1 MFSYFYQIQTVEEME
16 TIKIQHKR
24 RERKVPEHLVKEVLD
39 GQPIYYK
46 GYRSVMYGHKNL
58 DDIMG
63 ASSLQALI
71 INFIQKIL
79 IKNLDDFNYL
89 VLAGEAGLHL
99 SHGNNLSGDIMLYHI
114 GQIEKFTKRY
124 FNVPPLLQIEVDVEI
139 DTENMS
145 QNLYVTRK
153 TQRLLEFGVK
163 KVIWIFTATQT
174 VWVAEPEQDWKIINW
189 NKEIAL
195 FETISMNLGE
205 YLAKMNVELE

>member
-1 MFSYFYQIQTVEEME
+1 ME
-16 TIKIQHKR
+16 AIISAPKK
-24 RERKVPEHLVKEVLD
+24 RERRVPASLIKEVLD

-58 DDIMG
+58 EEIMG
-63 ASSLQALI
+63 ASSLQSLI

-89 VLAGEAGLHL
+89 ILTGEPGLHL
-99 SHGNNLSGDIMLYHI
+99 SHRNNFSGDIVLYHI

-124 FNVPPLLQIEVDVEI
+124 FDVPPLLQVEVDVEI
-139 DTENMS
+139 DTENIS

-163 KVIWIFTATQT
+163 KVIWVFTATQS
-174 VWVAEPEQDWKIINW
+174 VWVAEPEQDWRIINW
-189 NKEIAL
+189 NKEIEL
-195 FETISMNLGE
+195 FEGISMNLGD
-205 YLAKMNVELE
+205 YLAKMNIELE

>member
-1 MFSYFYQIQTVEEME
+1 ME
-16 TIKIQHKR
+16 AIIVAPKK
-24 RERKVPEHLVKEVLD
+24 RERRVPASLIKEVLD

-58 DDIMG
+58 EDIRG
-63 ASSLQALI
+63 ASSLKSLI

-79 IKNLDDFNYL
+79 IKNLDENMYL
-89 VLAGEAGLHL
+89 PMTGEIGLHL
-99 SHGNNLSGDIMLYHI
+99 SHRNNFSGDIVLYHI

-124 FNVPPLLQIEVDVEI
+124 FDVPPLLQVEVDVEI
-139 DTENMS
+139 DTENIS

-163 KVIWIFTATQT
+163 KVIWVFTATQS
-174 VWVAEPEQDWKIINW
+174 VWVAEPEQDWRIINW
-189 NKEIAL
+189 NKEIEL
-195 FETISMNLGE
+195 FEGVSMNLGD

>member
-1 MFSYFYQIQTVEEME
+1 ME
-16 TIKIQHKR
+16 AIISAPKK
-24 RERKVPEHLVKEVLD
+24 RERRVPASLIKEVLD

-58 DDIMG
+58 EEIMG
-63 ASSLQALI
+63 ASSLQSLI

-89 VLAGEAGLHL
+89 ILTGEPGLHL
-99 SHGNNLSGDIMLYHI
+99 SHRNNFSGNIVLYHI

-124 FNVPPLLQIEVDVEI
+124 FDVPPLLQVEVDVEI
-139 DTENMS
+139 DTENIS

-163 KVIWIFTATQT
+163 KVIWVFTATQS
-174 VWVAEPEQDWKIINW
+174 VWVAEPEQDWRIINW
-189 NKEIAL
+189 NKEIEL
-195 FETISMNLGE
+195 FEGILMNLGD
-205 YLAKMNVELE
+205 YLAKMNIELE

>member
-1 MFSYFYQIQTVEEME
+1 ME
-16 TIKIQHKR
+16 AIISAPKK
-24 RERKVPEHLVKEVLD
+24 RERRVPASLIKEVLD

-58 DDIMG
+58 EEIMG
-63 ASSLQALI
+63 ASSLQSLI

-89 VLAGEAGLHL
+89 ILTGEPGLHL
-99 SHGNNLSGDIMLYHI
+99 SHRNNFSGDIVLYHL

-124 FNVPPLLQIEVDVEI
+124 FDVPPLLQVEVDVEI
-139 DTENMS
+139 DTENIS

-163 KVIWIFTATQT
+163 KVIWVFTATQS
-174 VWVAEPEQDWKIINW
+174 VWVAEPEQDWRIINW
-189 NKEIAL
+189 NKEIEL
-195 FETISMNLGE
+195 FEGISMNLGD
-205 YLAKMNVELE
+205 YLAKMNIELE

>member
-1 MFSYFYQIQTVEEME
+1 ME
-16 TIKIQHKR
+16 AIIVAPKK
-24 RERKVPEHLVKEVLD
+24 RERRVPASLIKEVLD

-58 DDIMG
+58 EEIMG
-63 ASSLQALI
+63 ASSLQSLI

-89 VLAGEAGLHL
+89 ILTGEPGLHL
-99 SHGNNLSGDIMLYHI
+99 SHRNNFSGDIVLYHI

-124 FNVPPLLQIEVDVEI
+124 FDVPPLLQVEVDVEI
-139 DTENMS
+139 DTENIS

-163 KVIWIFTATQT
+163 KVIWVFTATQS
-174 VWVAEPEQDWKIINW
+174 VWVAEPEQDWRIINW
-189 NKEIAL
+189 NKDIEL
-195 FETISMNLGE
+195 FEGISMNLGA

>member
-1 MFSYFYQIQTVEEME
+1 ME
-16 TIKIQHKR
+16 AIIVAPKK
-24 RERKVPEHLVKEVLD
+24 RERRVPASLIKEVLD

-58 DDIMG
+58 EEIMG
-63 ASSLQALI
+63 ASSLQSLI

-89 VLAGEAGLHL
+89 ILTGEPGLHL
-99 SHGNNLSGDIMLYHI
+99 SHRNNFSGDIVLYHI

-124 FNVPPLLQIEVDVEI
+124 FDVPPLLQVEVDVEI
-139 DTENMS
+139 DTENIS

-163 KVIWIFTATQT
+163 KVIWVFTATQS
-174 VWVAEPEQDWKIINW
+174 VWVAEPEQDWRIINW
-189 NKEIAL
+189 NKEIEL
-195 FETISMNLGE
+195 FEGISMNLGN
-205 YLAKMNVELE
+205 YLTKMNVELE

>member
-1 MFSYFYQIQTVEEME
+1 ME
-16 TIKIQHKR
+16 AIIAAPKK
-24 RERKVPEHLVKEVLD
+24 RERRVPASLIKEVLD

-58 DDIMG
+58 EEIMG
-63 ASSLQALI
+63 ASSLQSLI

-89 VLAGEAGLHL
+89 ILTGEPGLHL
-99 SHGNNLSGDIMLYHI
+99 SHRNNFSGDIVLYHI

-124 FNVPPLLQIEVDVEI
+124 FDVPPLLQVEVDVEI
-139 DTENMS
+139 DTENIS

-163 KVIWIFTATQT
+163 KVIWVFTATQS
-174 VWVAEPEQDWKIINW
+174 VWVAEPEQDWRIINW
-189 NKEIAL
+189 NKEIQL
-195 FETISMNLGE
+195 FEDISMNLGD

>member
-1 MFSYFYQIQTVEEME
+1 ME
-16 TIKIQHKR
+16 AIISAPKK
-24 RERKVPEHLVKEVLD
+24 RERRVPASLIKEVLD

-58 DDIMG
+58 EEIMG
-63 ASSLQALI
+63 ASSLQSLI

-89 VLAGEAGLHL
+89 ILTGEPGLHL
-99 SHGNNLSGDIMLYHI
+99 SHRNNFSGDIVLYHI

-124 FNVPPLLQIEVDVEI
+124 FDVPPLLQVEVDVEI
-139 DTENMS
+139 DTENIS

-163 KVIWIFTATQT
+163 KVIWVFTATQS
-174 VWVAEPEQDWKIINW
+174 VWVAEPEQDWRIINW
-189 NKEIAL
+189 NKEIEL
-195 FETISMNLGE
+195 FEGILMNLGD
-205 YLAKMNVELE
+205 YLAKMNIELE